1 MHVILLLCRQDALR
15 GRSREAALTDTPG
28 HGQERFVGSAKKQA
42 GAVPAPADTV
52 GTPRKYA
59 SPLMA
64 DRKLRILSEAQ
75 HLLDEKGVKGF
86 TIRELS
92 RRADVAQ
99 RTLYNVFGSKEDII
113 VSAIEQY
120 HATLDMPRV
129 TGPETVADQL
139 NHIQTAAR
147 VVLSLRRYATAMV
160 DVFFSP
166 EVDRRIYDSLRRISL
181 SGANGWVEHAE
192 AGKVLVKISDK
203 ERERLIALMVNVTYA
218 NITDWAASR
227 ISDSELVLRWQINFI
242 TIIRNYLR
250 PAHRKDAD
258 AALARLSAEG

>member
-1 MHVILLLCRQDALR
+1 MTDA
-15 GRSREAALTDTPG
+15 PG
-28 HGQERFVGSAKKQA
+28 GGQERPVGSAKKTA
-42 GAVPAPADTV
+42 GAVPAPAETV

-113 VSAIEQY
+113 VSAIEQ
-120 HATLDMPRV
+120 HHGTLHMPTA
-129 TGPETVADQL
+129 TGPHVTDQL
-139 NHIQTAAR
+139 ERIEVAAR
-147 VVLSLRRYATAMV
+147 VVVSQRRYATAMV

-181 SGANGWVEHAE
+181 SGAKGWVAQAE
-192 AGKVLVKISDK
+192 ASKVLVKISDQ

-227 ISDSELVLRWQINFI
+227 ISDAEMALRWQINFV

-250 PAHRKDAD
+250 PAHRKEAD
-258 AALARLSAEG
+258 DALARLSGAS

>member
-1 MHVILLLCRQDALR
+1 VTTSAQTKKPAV
-15 GRSREAALTDTPG
+15 SEAAPTL
-28 HGQERFVGSAKKQA
+28 
-42 GAVPAPADTV
+42 GA
-52 GTPRKYA
+52 PRKYA

-64 DRKLRILSEAQ
+64 DRKDRILSEAQ
-75 HLLDEKGVKGF
+75 RLLDEKGVKGF

-120 HATLDMPRV
+120 HATLDMPSNAPPDDLEQELQV
-129 TGPETVADQL
+129 IAKG
-139 NHIQTAAR
+139 AR
-147 VVLSLRRYATAMV
+147 VVISLRRYATAMV

-166 EVDRRIYDSLRRISL
+166 TVDPRIYESLRRISL
-181 SGANGWVEHAE
+181 SGANHWIEL
-192 AGKVLVKISDK
+192 AGADKVLVKMSDV
-203 ERERLIALMVNVTYA
+203 ERERLQALLVNVTYA

-227 ISDSELVLRWQINFI
+227 IDDDELTLRWQINFL

-250 PAHRKDAD
+250 PTQRKIAD
-258 AALARLSAEG
+258 AALARLSSAP